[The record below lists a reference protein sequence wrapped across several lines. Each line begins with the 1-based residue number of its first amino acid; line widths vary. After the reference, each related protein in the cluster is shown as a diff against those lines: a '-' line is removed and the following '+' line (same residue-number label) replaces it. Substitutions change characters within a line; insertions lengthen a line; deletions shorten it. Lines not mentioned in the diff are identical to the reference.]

1 MPTFHK
7 PSKKDDIHLRL
18 PKLITNNHK
27 IQREKKSMKFIKV
40 LLGQHLTQ
48 KEHIKLTE
56 NKIAKNIGLFY
67 EARSYLD
74 KRVCYGF
81 TTHRFTPT

>member
-1 MPTFHK
+1 
-7 PSKKDDIHLRL
+7 
-18 PKLITNNHK
+18 
-27 IQREKKSMKFIKV
+27 MKFAGV
-40 LLGQHLTQ
+40 LSDQQLTR

-56 NKIAKNIGLFY
+56 NKIAKNIGIFY

-74 KRVCYGF
+74 KRVFYGS

>member
-1 MPTFHK
+1 
-7 PSKKDDIHLRL
+7 
-18 PKLITNNHK
+18 
-27 IQREKKSMKFIKV
+27 MKFIKV
-40 LLGQHLTQ
+40 LLGQQLTR

-56 NKIAKNIGLFY
+56 NKIARNISIFY
-67 EARSYLD
+67 EAISYLD